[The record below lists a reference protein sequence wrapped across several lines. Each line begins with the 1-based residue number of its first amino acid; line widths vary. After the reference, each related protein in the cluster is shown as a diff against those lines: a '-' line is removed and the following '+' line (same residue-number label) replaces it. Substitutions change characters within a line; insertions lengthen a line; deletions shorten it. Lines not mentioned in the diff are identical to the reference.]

1 MRFRARALRVL
12 VGSSRIGLVPRASVH
27 HQFFTMMFFF
37 NLKLRNKFISLF
49 AIIFI
54 FAGAVIG
61 YSLNYILTAQEIA
74 LTMNDLVG
82 ARQARIQN
90 MTDGLVEV
98 DQRTGMAIANHGNN
112 SQNMARIR
120 ALVPEIQNAAAQL
133 SEARYP
139 QEIQTIKRQINELAA
154 TLQERILPLIESE
167 EHDQAAAIFRNDFAP
182 KAMDTYLK
190 LNQIR
195 QFQSQD
201 LNNSASSLSSNTPIV
216 VILAMIGGM
225 IVICIAFAM
234 VLTNDTLH
242 NLQRVIRHARLIAEG
257 DLRDSIKTHRTD
269 EFGEAFNILEEMREA
284 LHTKMSAIIDQTQQA
299 VELDEHVL
307 ANSQDILALIKKTED
322 AAVAVA
328 AATNEMVA
336 STQEIASNCEK
347 ASTAAQFTN
356 DIATKSMTTVQGS
369 ISGIHQQ
376 AQQTKLDSDQIVNL
390 VEHSKNI
397 NSIVETI
404 DEIAA
409 QTNLLALNA
418 AIEAARAGEAGR
430 GFAVVADEVRAL
442 ASRTSSSTKEIS
454 NMVSRIQNDANEA
467 TAAMSNSVAS
477 MDEIANSATDVDNQ
491 LHEVLHHM
499 GAVTDQVTHI
509 AAATEQQSATT
520 TDISNNMHD
529 ITRSTNEISTETSN
543 TVDSIHEAVRL
554 INQLKDEVTV
564 FKL

>member
-1 MRFRARALRVL
+1 M
-12 VGSSRIGLVPRASVH
+12 PRASVH

-467 TAAMSNSVAS
+467 TVAMSNSVAS
-477 MDEIANSATDVDNQ
+477 MDEIANSASDVDNQ

-554 INQLKDEVTV
+554 INQLKDEVAV

>member
-74 LTMNDLVG
+74 LDMNDLVG

-322 AAVAVA
+322 AAIAVA

-477 MDEIANSATDVDNQ
+477 MDEIANSASDVDNQ

-554 INQLKDEVTV
+554 INQLKDEVAV

>member
-1 MRFRARALRVL
+1 M
-12 VGSSRIGLVPRASVH
+12 PRASVH

>member
-1 MRFRARALRVL
+1 MLQ
-12 VGSSRIGLVPRASVH
+12 S
-27 HQFFTMMFFF
+27 
-37 NLKLRNKFISLF
+37 FI
-49 AIIFI
+49 
-54 FAGAVIG
+54 VINICTH
-61 YSLNYILTAQEIA
+61 SNH
-74 LTMNDLVG
+74 
-82 ARQARIQN
+82 
-90 MTDGLVEV
+90 
-98 DQRTGMAIANHGNN
+98 HGNF
-112 SQNMARIR
+112 
-120 ALVPEIQNAAAQL
+120 L
-133 SEARYP
+133 
-139 QEIQTIKRQINELAA
+139 
-154 TLQERILPLIESE
+154 
-167 EHDQAAAIFRNDFAP
+167 H
-182 KAMDTYLK
+182 
-190 LNQIR
+190 
-195 QFQSQD
+195 
-201 LNNSASSLSSNTPIV
+201 
-216 VILAMIGGM
+216 
-225 IVICIAFAM
+225 ICIAFAM

-322 AAVAVA
+322 AAIAVA

>member
-154 TLQERILPLIESE
+154 TLQQRILPLIESE
-167 EHDQAAAIFRNDFAP
+167 EHDQASEIFRNDFAP

-225 IVICIAFAM
+225 IVVCIAFAM

-409 QTNLLALNA
+409 QPHLLA
-418 AIEAARAGEAGR
+418 
-430 GFAVVADEVRAL
+430 
-442 ASRTSSSTKEIS
+442 
-454 NMVSRIQNDANEA
+454 
-467 TAAMSNSVAS
+467 
-477 MDEIANSATDVDNQ
+477 
-491 LHEVLHHM
+491 
-499 GAVTDQVTHI
+499 
-509 AAATEQQSATT
+509 
-520 TDISNNMHD
+520 
-529 ITRSTNEISTETSN
+529 
-543 TVDSIHEAVRL
+543 
-554 INQLKDEVTV
+554 
-564 FKL
+564 

>member
-201 LNNSASSLSSNTPIV
+201 LNKSASSLSSNTPIV

-322 AAVAVA
+322 AAIAVA

-477 MDEIANSATDVDNQ
+477 MDEIANSASDVDNQ

-554 INQLKDEVTV
+554 INQLKDEVAV

>member
-322 AAVAVA
+322 AAIAVA

-454 NMVSRIQNDANEA
+454 NMVSRIQKDANDA

-477 MDEIANSATDVDNQ
+477 MDEIANSASDVDNQ

-509 AAATEQQSATT
+509 AAATEQQSTTT

-554 INQLKDEVTV
+554 INQLKDEVAV

>member
-154 TLQERILPLIESE
+154 TLQERILPLIESD

-225 IVICIAFAM
+225 IVVCIAFAM

-322 AAVAVA
+322 AAIAVA

-477 MDEIANSATDVDNQ
+477 MDEIANSASDVDNQ

-554 INQLKDEVTV
+554 INQLKDEVAV

>member
-554 INQLKDEVTV
+554 INHLKDEVTV

>member
-322 AAVAVA
+322 AAIAVA

-454 NMVSRIQNDANEA
+454 NMVSRIQKDANDA

-477 MDEIANSATDVDNQ
+477 MDEIANSASDVDNQ

-554 INQLKDEVTV
+554 INQLKDEVAV

>member
-322 AAVAVA
+322 AAIAVA

-454 NMVSRIQNDANEA
+454 NMVSRIQKDANEA

-477 MDEIANSATDVDNQ
+477 MDEIANSASDVDNQ

>member
-12 VGSSRIGLVPRASVH
+12 VGSSRIGLLPRASVH

-322 AAVAVA
+322 AAIAVA

-477 MDEIANSATDVDNQ
+477 MDEIANSASDVDNQ

>member
-322 AAVAVA
+322 AAIAVA

>member
-1 MRFRARALRVL
+1 M
-12 VGSSRIGLVPRASVH
+12 PRASVH

-322 AAVAVA
+322 AAIAVA

-454 NMVSRIQNDANEA
+454 NMVSRIQKDANEA

-477 MDEIANSATDVDNQ
+477 MDEIANSASDVDNQ

>member
-1 MRFRARALRVL
+1 
-12 VGSSRIGLVPRASVH
+12 
-27 HQFFTMMFFF
+27 MMFFF
-37 NLKLRNKFISLF
+37 NLKLRNKFILLF
-49 AIIFI
+49 AIVFI

-61 YSLNYILTAQEIA
+61 YSLNYILNAQAIA
-74 LTMNDLVG
+74 QDLNVLVSE
-82 ARQARIQN
+82 RQVRVQK

-98 DQRTGMAIANHGNN
+98 DQRTGIAIANQGNN
-112 SQNMARIR
+112 SDNMARIK
-120 ALVPEIQNAAAQL
+120 ALVPEIQSYAAQL
-133 SEARYP
+133 SLARYP
-139 QEIQTIKRQINELAA
+139 QEIQAIKTQINDLAA
-154 TLQERILPLIESE
+154 TLQNRILPLIESDD
-167 EHDQAAAIFRNDFAP
+167 HDQAAQIFRTDFAP
-182 KAMDTYLK
+182 LAMDTYLK

-195 QFQSQD
+195 QFQTQD
-201 LNNSASSLSSNTPIV
+201 LNKSASSLSSNTPIV
-216 VILAMIGGM
+216 VILTMICGM
-225 IVICIAFAM
+225 IVICIAFAV

-242 NLQRVIRHARLIAEG
+242 SLKRVIRHARMIAEG
-257 DLRDSIKTHRTD
+257 DLRDSIRTHRAD

-284 LHTKMSAIIDQTQQA
+284 LHAKMSAIMAQTQQA

-307 ANSQDILALIKKTED
+307 ANSQDILALIKRTED

-390 VEHSKNI
+390 VDHSKNI

-454 NMVSRIQNDANEA
+454 NMVTRIQKDANDA

-477 MDEIANSATDVDNQ
+477 MDEIANTAGDVDHQ
-491 LHEVLHHM
+491 LHEVLTHM
-499 GAVTDQVTHI
+499 GNVTDQVAHI
-509 AAATEQQSATT
+509 AASTEQQSATT
-520 TDISNNMHD
+520 SDISNNMHD
-529 ITRSTNEISTETSN
+529 ITRATNKISSETSN

-554 INQLKDEVTV
+554 INLLKEEVSV

>member
-322 AAVAVA
+322 AAIAVA

-454 NMVSRIQNDANEA
+454 NMVSRIQKDANDA

-477 MDEIANSATDVDNQ
+477 MDEIANSASDVDNQ

>member
-1 MRFRARALRVL
+1 M
-12 VGSSRIGLVPRASVH
+12 PRASVH
-27 HQFFTMMFFF
+27 HQFFFTMMFFF

-74 LTMNDLVG
+74 LDMNDLVG

-133 SEARYP
+133 SEDRYP

-167 EHDQAAAIFRNDFAP
+167 EHDQASEIFRNDFAP

-201 LNNSASSLSSNTPIV
+201 LNKSASSLSSNTPIV

-322 AAVAVA
+322 AAIAVA

-356 DIATKSMTTVQGS
+356 DIATKSMTTVQVS

-454 NMVSRIQNDANEA
+454 NMVSRIQKDANEA

-477 MDEIANSATDVDNQ
+477 MDEIANSASDVDNQ

-554 INQLKDEVTV
+554 INQLKDEVAV

>member
-1 MRFRARALRVL
+1 M
-12 VGSSRIGLVPRASVH
+12 PRASVH

-322 AAVAVA
+322 AAIAVA

-477 MDEIANSATDVDNQ
+477 MDEIANSASDVDNQ

>member
-467 TAAMSNSVAS
+467 TVAMSNSVAS
-477 MDEIANSATDVDNQ
+477 MDEIANSASDVDNQ

-554 INQLKDEVTV
+554 INQLKDEVAV

>member
-1 MRFRARALRVL
+1 
-12 VGSSRIGLVPRASVH
+12 
-27 HQFFTMMFFF
+27 MMFFF

-257 DLRDSIKTHRTD
+257 DRKHPIFHIKP
-269 EFGEAFNILEEMREA
+269 
-284 LHTKMSAIIDQTQQA
+284 
-299 VELDEHVL
+299 
-307 ANSQDILALIKKTED
+307 
-322 AAVAVA
+322 
-328 AATNEMVA
+328 
-336 STQEIASNCEK
+336 
-347 ASTAAQFTN
+347 
-356 DIATKSMTTVQGS
+356 
-369 ISGIHQQ
+369 
-376 AQQTKLDSDQIVNL
+376 
-390 VEHSKNI
+390 
-397 NSIVETI
+397 
-404 DEIAA
+404 
-409 QTNLLALNA
+409 
-418 AIEAARAGEAGR
+418 
-430 GFAVVADEVRAL
+430 
-442 ASRTSSSTKEIS
+442 
-454 NMVSRIQNDANEA
+454 
-467 TAAMSNSVAS
+467 
-477 MDEIANSATDVDNQ
+477 
-491 LHEVLHHM
+491 
-499 GAVTDQVTHI
+499 
-509 AAATEQQSATT
+509 
-520 TDISNNMHD
+520 
-529 ITRSTNEISTETSN
+529 
-543 TVDSIHEAVRL
+543 
-554 INQLKDEVTV
+554 
-564 FKL
+564 

>member
-1 MRFRARALRVL
+1 M
-12 VGSSRIGLVPRASVH
+12 PRASVH

-225 IVICIAFAM
+225 IVIYIAFAM

>member
-322 AAVAVA
+322 AAIAVA

-477 MDEIANSATDVDNQ
+477 MDEIANSASDVDNQ

-554 INQLKDEVTV
+554 INQLKDEVAV

>member
-225 IVICIAFAM
+225 IVVCIAFAM

-322 AAVAVA
+322 AAIAVA

-477 MDEIANSATDVDNQ
+477 MDEIANSASDVDNQ

-554 INQLKDEVTV
+554 INQLKDEVAV

>member
-284 LHTKMSAIIDQTQQA
+284 LHTKMSAIIGQTQQA

-322 AAVAVA
+322 AAIAVA

-477 MDEIANSATDVDNQ
+477 MDEIANSASDVDNQ

>member
-284 LHTKMSAIIDQTQQA
+284 LHTKMSAIIGQTQQA

-322 AAVAVA
+322 AAIAVA

-477 MDEIANSATDVDNQ
+477 MDEIANSASDVDNQ

-554 INQLKDEVTV
+554 INQLKDEVAV

>member
-1 MRFRARALRVL
+1 M
-12 VGSSRIGLVPRASVH
+12 PRASVH

-74 LTMNDLVG
+74 MDINDLVG

-154 TLQERILPLIESE
+154 TLQQRILPLIESE
-167 EHDQAAAIFRNDFAP
+167 EHDQASEIFRNDFAP

-201 LNNSASSLSSNTPIV
+201 LNKSASSLSSNTPIV

-225 IVICIAFAM
+225 IVVCIAFAM

-477 MDEIANSATDVDNQ
+477 MDEIANSASDVDNQ

-554 INQLKDEVTV
+554 INQLKDEVAV

>member
-1 MRFRARALRVL
+1 M
-12 VGSSRIGLVPRASVH
+12 PRASVH

-139 QEIQTIKRQINELAA
+139 KEIQTIKRQINELAA

-322 AAVAVA
+322 AAIAVA

-477 MDEIANSATDVDNQ
+477 MDEIANSASDVDNQ

>member
-74 LTMNDLVG
+74 LNMNDLVG
-82 ARQARIQN
+82 ARQVRIQN

-133 SEARYP
+133 NETRYP

-154 TLQERILPLIESE
+154 TLQERILPLIESD
-167 EHDQAAAIFRNDFAP
+167 EHDQASEIFRNDFAP

-225 IVICIAFAM
+225 IIICIAFAM

-322 AAVAVA
+322 AAIAVA

-454 NMVSRIQNDANEA
+454 NMVSRIQKDANEA

-477 MDEIANSATDVDNQ
+477 MDEIANSASDVDNQ

-509 AAATEQQSATT
+509 AAATEQQSTTT

-554 INQLKDEVTV
+554 INQLKDEVAV

>member
-1 MRFRARALRVL
+1 M
-12 VGSSRIGLVPRASVH
+12 PRASVH

-225 IVICIAFAM
+225 IVVCIAFAM

-284 LHTKMSAIIDQTQQA
+284 LHTKMSAIIEQTQQA

-322 AAVAVA
+322 AAIAVA

-477 MDEIANSATDVDNQ
+477 MDEIANSASDVDNQ

-499 GAVTDQVTHI
+499 GDVTDQVTHI
-509 AAATEQQSATT
+509 AAATEQQSTTT

-554 INQLKDEVTV
+554 INQLKDEVAV

>member
-74 LTMNDLVG
+74 MDINDLVG

-154 TLQERILPLIESE
+154 TLQQRILPLIESE
-167 EHDQAAAIFRNDFAP
+167 EHDQASEIFRNDFAP

-201 LNNSASSLSSNTPIV
+201 LNKSASSLSSNTPIV

-225 IVICIAFAM
+225 IVVCIAFAM

-477 MDEIANSATDVDNQ
+477 MDEIANSASDVDNQ

-554 INQLKDEVTV
+554 INQLKDEVAV

>member
-1 MRFRARALRVL
+1 M
-12 VGSSRIGLVPRASVH
+12 PRASVH

-322 AAVAVA
+322 AAIAVA

>member
-12 VGSSRIGLVPRASVH
+12 VGLSRIGLVPRASVH

-74 LTMNDLVG
+74 MDMNDLVG

-167 EHDQAAAIFRNDFAP
+167 EHDQASEIFRNDFAP

-201 LNNSASSLSSNTPIV
+201 LNKSASSLSSNTPIV

-322 AAVAVA
+322 AAIAVA

-454 NMVSRIQNDANEA
+454 NMVSRIQKDANEA

-477 MDEIANSATDVDNQ
+477 MDEIANSASDVDNQ

-499 GAVTDQVTHI
+499 GDVTDQVTHI

-554 INQLKDEVTV
+554 INQLKDEVAV

>member
-167 EHDQAAAIFRNDFAP
+167 EHDQAVAIFRNDFAP

-322 AAVAVA
+322 AAIAVA

-454 NMVSRIQNDANEA
+454 NMVSRIQKDANDA

-477 MDEIANSATDVDNQ
+477 MDEIANSASDVDNQ

>member
-1 MRFRARALRVL
+1 M
-12 VGSSRIGLVPRASVH
+12 PRASVH

-418 AIEAARAGEAGR
+418 ARAGEAGR